1 MTRRCLTGTLLLA
14 FVVSAL
20 VPSTPSSAQKKG
32 ASMKIQHGRVVAS
45 RAVTIE
51 SGGNVAGGALVGGT
65 IGLIAGGSS
74 GKKRRQRAATGAIIG
89 GAIGKASK
97 KSEQAM
103 EYTVE
108 TAGGMQIKVLTD
120 QREIHTGDCVVV
132 EESGGRANVRRVSPT
147 MCDPESQ
154 SVVTEL
160 RDEIQEEAAEC
171 IAAKKELVA
180 AKTEEALDL
189 ALRKVSILCDN

>member
-1 MTRRCLTGTLLLA
+1 MNSRCLTGALLLA

-20 VPSTPSSAQKKG
+20 VPSTPSWAQKKG

-51 SGGNVAGGALVGGT
+51 SGGSAAGGAVLGGT
-65 IGLIAGGSS
+65 LGLIAGGSS
-74 GKKRRQRAATGAIIG
+74 GKKRRQRAAAGAIIG

-132 EESGGRANVRRVSPT
+132 EESGGMANVRRVSET
-147 MCDPESQ
+147 MCEPESQ
-154 SVVTEL
+154 SVVEEL
-160 RDEIQEEAAEC
+160 RAELQEEAAEC
-171 IAAKKELVA
+171 IAAKEELLA
-180 AKTEEALDL
+180 AETDDAIDR
-189 ALRKVSILCDN
+189 ALRKISILCDN

>member
-1 MTRRCLTGTLLLA
+1 MTPRCLTGTLLFA

-20 VPSTPSSAQKKG
+20 VPSTPSSAQKMG

-51 SGGNVAGGALVGGT
+51 SGGSAAGGAVLGGT
-65 IGLIAGGSS
+65 LGLIAGGSS

-108 TAGGMQIKVLTD
+108 TAAGMQIKVLTD
-120 QREIHTGDCVVV
+120 QTEIHTGDCVVV
-132 EESGGRANVRRVSPT
+132 EESGGMANVRRVSET
-147 MCDPESQ
+147 MCEPESQ
-154 SVVTEL
+154 SVVEEL
-160 RDEIQEEAAEC
+160 RAELQEEAAEC
-171 IAAKKELVA
+171 IAAKEELLA
-180 AKTEEALDL
+180 AETDEAIDR
-189 ALRKVSILCDN
+189 ALRKISILCDN

>member
-1 MTRRCLTGTLLLA
+1 M
-14 FVVSAL
+14 
-20 VPSTPSSAQKKG
+20 G

-51 SGGNVAGGALVGGT
+51 SGGSAAGGAVLGGT
-65 IGLIAGGSS
+65 LGLIAGGSS
-74 GKKRRQRAATGAIIG
+74 GKKRRQRAAAGAIIG

-132 EESGGRANVRRVSPT
+132 EESGGMANVRRVSET
-147 MCDPESQ
+147 MCEPESQ
-154 SVVTEL
+154 SVVEEL
-160 RDEIQEEAAEC
+160 RAELQEEAAEC
-171 IAAKKELVA
+171 IAAKEELLA
-180 AKTEEALDL
+180 AETDEAMDR
-189 ALRKVSILCDN
+189 ALRKMSILCDN

>member
-1 MTRRCLTGTLLLA
+1 MNSRCLTGTLLLA

-20 VPSTPSSAQKKG
+20 VPSTPSWAQKKG

-45 RAVTIE
+45 RSVTIE
-51 SGGNVAGGALVGGT
+51 SGGSAAGGAVLGGT

-89 GAIGKASK
+89 GALGKASK

-132 EESGGRANVRRVSPT
+132 EESGGMANVRRVSET
-147 MCDPESQ
+147 MCEPESQ
-154 SVVTEL
+154 SVVEEL
-160 RDEIQEEAAEC
+160 QAELQEEAAEC
-171 IAAKKELVA
+171 IAAKEELLA
-180 AKTEEALDL
+180 AETDDAIDR
-189 ALRKVSILCDN
+189 ALRKISILCDN

>member
-1 MTRRCLTGTLLLA
+1 MTRKLLIGTVLLA
-14 FVVSAL
+14 FVASVL
-20 VPSTPSSAQKKG
+20 VPSTVSRAQSKG
-32 ASMKIQHGRVVAS
+32 ASVKIQHGKVVGS
-45 RAVTIE
+45 RGVTIE
-51 SGGNVAGGALVGGT
+51 SGGNTAGGAVVGGT

-74 GKKRRQRAATGAIIG
+74 RKKRRRRATTGALIG
-89 GAIGKASK
+89 AAAGASSK
-97 KSEQAM
+97 QVQQAM

-108 TAGGMQIKVLTD
+108 TGGGAMIKVVTD
-120 QREIHTGDCVVV
+120 QMEIRKGDCVVV